1 MTTNNADTGPAGSS
15 LSTHHHDDEEAR
27 CNHRH
32 FTVSG
37 SQVALDAH
45 DQLVAFAT
53 SWHPRC
59 GASSPARLLWH
70 NNNNHGGG
78 CGGGGP
84 WLARTIAADHCLALP
99 SPSHPPKRFGLMLVP
114 FVGQT
119 GSWGDEE
126 EGEEERY
133 IWASLVTLG
142 VSPGTLGVT
151 QGPVVAG
158 NVRITETCALCDVVV
173 DVDTCVVWDSGT
185 RSYFLRRFDQTRGGC
200 YGKLLMRTCDITN
213 KQLPFRGMHAKG
225 KWLVWF
231 GSKEML
237 VLDLH
242 APYPWSTRTC
252 VDISRFPWYM
262 SHLFSSVHW
271 PNELG
276 LSVHMKGLDDYSGMF
291 IVIDIERTFATKN
304 LEILTQVSVANPKV
318 ADEFGITA
326 LLMKKK
332 ADNTRVIVA
341 ESRIGCVFHVDSVTG
356 DVVQLCDGGMREVSQ
371 LNTSTFCIHSRG
383 DGERSFTQLWECGN
397 TAAGPVRTI
406 EHERSG
412 GGGVNDDTLQVV
424 GGSGFLF
431 VVGRD
436 TIVVSDAES
445 GVVVVTL
452 SLSFQKLN
460 QTAFLFQAGSL
471 L

>member
-1 MTTNNADTGPAGSS
+1 MTGITLDS
-15 LSTHHHDDEEAR
+15 R
-27 CNHRH
+27 CNQQH
-32 FTVSG
+32 FRFH
-37 SQVALDAH
+37 VALDAH

-70 NNNNHGGG
+70 TTNNNNHGGCGGGGGCG

-99 SPSHPPKRFGLMLVP
+99 SCAEARRFGLLLVP
-114 FVGQT
+114 SDLNKT
-119 GSWGDEE
+119 GSGDEEE
-126 EGEEERY
+126 EGEEGEGEDSR
-133 IWASLVTLG
+133 APFVALG

-158 NVRITETCALCDVVV
+158 YVRPAAAPGPGDVVV
-173 DVDTCVVWDSGT
+173 DVDTCVVWDSDT
-185 RSYFLRRFDQTRGGC
+185 ERYFLRRFDQTSG
-200 YGKLLMRTCDITN
+200 GKLLMRIRDMTSD
-213 KQLPFRGMHAKG
+213 QVPVLGLHAKG

-231 GSKEML
+231 GSKEMI

-252 VDISRFPWYM
+252 VDISRFPWVITYH
-262 SHLFSSVHW
+262 SYLFSSVHW

-276 LSVHMKGLDDYSGMF
+276 LAVQMKADSYSGMF
-291 IVIDIERTFATKN
+291 IVIDVERTFATKN
-304 LEILTQVSVANPKV
+304 LEILTQVSVARRTATRNCYWVFDLV
-318 ADEFGITA
+318 AKSGPA
-326 LLMKKK
+326 LLLKKK
-332 ADNTRVIVA
+332 ADNTRVIVV
-341 ESRIGCVFHVDSVTG
+341 ESQLGYVFHIDSATG
-356 DVVQLCDGGMREVSQ
+356 DVVQLCEGGKREVSQ
-371 LNTSTFCIHSRG
+371 LSTSTFCIHSRG
-383 DGERSFTQLWECGN
+383 DRERWCTQLWECGN

-406 EHERSG
+406 EHESG
-412 GGGVNDDTLQVV
+412 GGGVNDGTLQVV

-452 SLSFQKLN
+452 SLSFHRDD
-460 QTAFLFQAGSL
+460 QTAFIFKAESL